1 MQYEIRDNKVIVD
14 KDSFNEESEIQYLN
28 FVLGYDLLN
37 NFYKDSIYSECDVNY
52 DFSDYLSRK
61 FIKSEE
67 YQNTKYST
75 YEMLEKWL
83 KNNMKSIKKEYEE
96 FIGKTKDIYVVGNYI
111 CIVDDYNYDNPKE
124 SIVMIYKN
132 NKDYRNGDYLEQVS
146 LSNDNIRKNIKDY
159 IIDTYNV
166 KNYKDYEREYMS
178 RELFKSMVY
187 KDNKVYTRQCSN
199 NVNPKNYDREENKG
213 LTRLY
218 QEKGQEDFEKYF
230 LTNLILEGNVEILSG
245 CNNTLRRLN
254 YLANL
259 LWKNKEFIKL
269 RNKEDEIFTK
279 SLNTKTEEEKN
290 NIQIEYNNIKE
301 DIKKYVSS
309 FYDNHTRLNRNM
321 ERGR

>member
-1 MQYEIRDNKVIVD
+1 
-14 KDSFNEESEIQYLN
+14 
-28 FVLGYDLLN
+28 
-37 NFYKDSIYSECDVNY
+37 
-52 DFSDYLSRK
+52 
-61 FIKSEE
+61 
-67 YQNTKYST
+67 
-75 YEMLEKWL
+75 
-83 KNNMKSIKKEYEE
+83 
-96 FIGKTKDIYVVGNYI
+96 
-111 CIVDDYNYDNPKE
+111 
-124 SIVMIYKN
+124 
-132 NKDYRNGDYLEQVS
+132 
-146 LSNDNIRKNIKDY
+146 
-159 IIDTYNV
+159 
-166 KNYKDYEREYMS
+166 MS

-269 RNKEDEIFTK
+269 RNKEDEIFRK
-279 SLNTKTEEEKN
+279 SLNTKIEEEKN
-290 NIQIEYNNIKE
+290 NIQIEYNDIKE
-301 DIKKYVSS
+301 DIKNYVSS
-309 FYDNHTRLNRNM
+309 FYDNHTRLNKNM

>member
-1 MQYEIRDNKVIVD
+1 
-14 KDSFNEESEIQYLN
+14 
-28 FVLGYDLLN
+28 
-37 NFYKDSIYSECDVNY
+37 
-52 DFSDYLSRK
+52 
-61 FIKSEE
+61 
-67 YQNTKYST
+67 
-75 YEMLEKWL
+75 
-83 KNNMKSIKKEYEE
+83 
-96 FIGKTKDIYVVGNYI
+96 
-111 CIVDDYNYDNPKE
+111 
-124 SIVMIYKN
+124 
-132 NKDYRNGDYLEQVS
+132 
-146 LSNDNIRKNIKDY
+146 
-159 IIDTYNV
+159 
-166 KNYKDYEREYMS
+166 MS
-178 RELFKSMVY
+178 RELFKSIVY

-199 NVNPKNYDREENKG
+199 NVNPKNYDREENKA

-309 FYDNHTRLNRNM
+309 FYDNHTRLNKNM